1 MGIKRLNHAVLY
13 VSDVRQSADFY
24 HQVLG
29 FKLKPSD
36 SPDRAVFTRA
46 ADSDNDHDLAL
57 FSKNGPAARRG
68 LSRQQRAAGGA

>member
-36 SPDRAVFTRA
+36 SPDRAVFT
-46 ADSDNDHDLAL
+46 
-57 FSKNGPAARRG
+57 
-68 LSRQQRAAGGA
+68 

>member
-36 SPDRAVFTRA
+36 SPDRAVLEPPIRTTITIWRCSA
-46 ADSDNDHDLAL
+46 EH
-57 FSKNGPAARRG
+57 GPAARRG